1 MERIVAPTVV
11 IILSQPST
19 HLKSVIRRD
28 REIPLVEQS
37 VKIGTH
43 KQTISDLMWPLLR
56 K

>member
-1 MERIVAPTVV
+1 MERIAVPTVV

-43 KQTISDLMWPLLR
+43 KQTISDLMRPLLR